1 MVFYLRSAAR
11 ASREGAT
18 VSAASPQPGGARRRT
33 GFDRPR
39 FLWVLYAADLPVP
52 VRADPGRDHLLVQLD
67 ASRCRSSAA
76 LSIRWY
82 RAFWNDPDIKNSLV
96 ASFEVA
102 AVTMVVAT
110 VLGTLL
116 AFGLVRARGRIGGS
130 ANILML
136 LPLITPEIVTAVGL
150 LLLFGR
156 VGMTLSLKTIIL
168 GHITFSISYV
178 TVIVRAR
185 LSLLNREVEEAAMD
199 LGATELGALRLV
211 TLPALYPAIA
221 ASALLVFVLSFDDF
235 VTSVF
240 TSGAGTSP
248 LPVRIYSL
256 LRVGVSPEINAVG
269 TTMIGITLL
278 LALALLPLLA
288 VAPPHRAA
296 ACQSRHRNER
306 RRPHDRPARAW
317 SSASATSTPSRAST
331 STSRRARSSR
341 SSGPSGCGKTTTLRM
356 IAGFEQPDE
365 GHILLEGQ
373 PRRGRAALPPQRQHG
388 VPELRALRA
397 PLAVREHRLR
407 PAPQEGRE
415 ARDHAPRGGDARAR
429 APLRSRQGQA
439 APALGRPAPARRARP
454 RARQPA
460 PRCCC
465 STSRSA
471 RSTCSC
477 ARRCSSS

>member
-1 MVFYLRSAAR
+1 VSSAVAEQLRK
-11 ASREGAT
+11 
-18 VSAASPQPGGARRRT
+18 RRT

-39 FLWVLYAADLPVP
+39 FLWILYTAICLYLFVP
-52 VRADPGRDHLLVQLD
+52 ILVVIIYSFNS
-67 ASRCRSSAA
+67 ARSLQVFGG
-76 LSIRWY
+76 LSFRWY
-82 RAFWNDPDIKNSLV
+82 RAFWNDPQIKDSLV

-110 VLGTLL
+110 ILGTLL

-156 VGMTLSLKTIIL
+156 VGTPLSIKTIIL

-211 TLPALYPAIA
+211 TLPALYPAIL

-248 LPVRIYSL
+248 LPVRIYSF

-278 LALALLPLLA
+278 LALALLPLTLW
-288 VAPPHRAA
+288 
-296 ACQSRHRNER
+296 R
-306 RRPHDRPARAW
+306 RRTEPPAV
-317 SSASATSTPSRAST
+317 
-331 STSRRARSSR
+331 
-341 SSGPSGCGKTTTLRM
+341 TLG
-356 IAGFEQPDE
+356 AEE
-365 GHILLEGQ
+365 
-373 PRRGRAALPPQRQHG
+373 
-388 VPELRALRA
+388 
-397 PLAVREHRLR
+397 
-407 PAPQEGRE
+407 
-415 ARDHAPRGGDARAR
+415 
-429 APLRSRQGQA
+429 
-439 APALGRPAPARRARP
+439 
-454 RARQPA
+454 
-460 PRCCC
+460 
-465 STSRSA
+465 
-471 RSTCSC
+471 
-477 ARRCSSS
+477 

>member
-1 MVFYLRSAAR
+1 
-11 ASREGAT
+11 
-18 VSAASPQPGGARRRT
+18 VSVVAERGGRKRRV

-39 FLWVLYAADLPVP
+39 FLWALYGAMCLYLFVP
-52 VRADPGRDHLLVQLD
+52 ILIVIVY
-67 ASRCRSSAA
+67 SFNSANSLQGFES
-76 LSIRWY
+76 LSFRWY
-82 RAFWNDPDIKNSLV
+82 RAFWNDPEIKNSLV
-96 ASFEVA
+96 ASFEIA

-110 VLGTLL
+110 ILGTLL

-150 LLLFGR
+150 LLFFSHFQ
-156 VGMTLSLKTIIL
+156 MELSNTTVIL

-278 LALALLPLLA
+278 LALALLPLTLWRRRTEPPA
-288 VAPPHRAA
+288 APPA
-296 ACQSRHRNER
+296 E
-306 RRPHDRPARAW
+306 
-317 SSASATSTPSRAST
+317 
-331 STSRRARSSR
+331 
-341 SSGPSGCGKTTTLRM
+341 
-356 IAGFEQPDE
+356 
-365 GHILLEGQ
+365 
-373 PRRGRAALPPQRQHG
+373 
-388 VPELRALRA
+388 
-397 PLAVREHRLR
+397 
-407 PAPQEGRE
+407 
-415 ARDHAPRGGDARAR
+415 
-429 APLRSRQGQA
+429 
-439 APALGRPAPARRARP
+439 
-454 RARQPA
+454 
-460 PRCCC
+460 
-465 STSRSA
+465 
-471 RSTCSC
+471 
-477 ARRCSSS
+477 

>member
-1 MVFYLRSAAR
+1 
-11 ASREGAT
+11 
-18 VSAASPQPGGARRRT
+18 VSAAADAPARRRRT

-39 FLWVLYAADLPVP
+39 FLWGLYVAMCLYLFVP
-52 VRADPGRDHLLVQLD
+52 ILVVIIY
-67 ASRCRSSAA
+67 SFNSANSLQVFGG
-76 LSIRWY
+76 LSFRWY
-82 RAFWNDPDIKNSLV
+82 RVFWHDPEIKNSLV
-96 ASFEVA
+96 ASFEIA

-150 LLLFGR
+150 LLFFGR
-156 VGMTLSLKTIIL
+156 YQMELSITTVIL

-211 TLPALYPAIA
+211 TLPALYPAIF

-269 TTMIGITLL
+269 TMMIGITLA
-278 LALALLPLLA
+278 LALALLPLTLW
-288 VAPPHRAA
+288 
-296 ACQSRHRNER
+296 R
-306 RRPHDRPARAW
+306 RR
-317 SSASATSTPSRAST
+317 T
-331 STSRRARSSR
+331 
-341 SSGPSGCGKTTTLRM
+341 
-356 IAGFEQPDE
+356 E
-365 GHILLEGQ
+365 
-373 PRRGRAALPPQRQHG
+373 PPPT
-388 VPELRALRA
+388 V
-397 PLAVREHRLR
+397 
-407 PAPQEGRE
+407 
-415 ARDHAPRGGDARAR
+415 
-429 APLRSRQGQA
+429 A
-439 APALGRPAPARRARP
+439 APE
-454 RARQPA
+454 
-460 PRCCC
+460 
-465 STSRSA
+465 
-471 RSTCSC
+471 
-477 ARRCSSS
+477 

>member
-1 MVFYLRSAAR
+1 MSAVA
-11 ASREGAT
+11 
-18 VSAASPQPGGARRRT
+18 GGRLRRRR

-39 FLWVLYAADLPVP
+39 FLWVLYAAMCLYLFVP
-52 VRADPGRDHLLVQLD
+52 IVIVIVY
-67 ASRCRSSAA
+67 SFNSSNSLQVFGG
-76 LSIRWY
+76 LSTRWY
-82 RAFWNDPDIKNSLV
+82 RAFWNDPQIKDSLV

-110 VLGTLL
+110 ILGTLL

-156 VGMTLSLKTIIL
+156 AGTTLSLKTIIL

-240 TSGAGTSP
+240 VSGAGTSP

-269 TTMIGITLL
+269 TTMIAITLFI
-278 LALALLPLLA
+278 ALATLPLL
-288 VAPPHRAA
+288 VW
-296 ACQSRHRNER
+296 R
-306 RRPHDRPARAW
+306 RRTEPPAA
-317 SSASATSTPSRAST
+317 
-331 STSRRARSSR
+331 
-341 SSGPSGCGKTTTLRM
+341 
-356 IAGFEQPDE
+356 
-365 GHILLEGQ
+365 
-373 PRRGRAALPPQRQHG
+373 
-388 VPELRALRA
+388 
-397 PLAVREHRLR
+397 
-407 PAPQEGRE
+407 
-415 ARDHAPRGGDARAR
+415 
-429 APLRSRQGQA
+429 A
-439 APALGRPAPARRARP
+439 APAAE
-454 RARQPA
+454 
-460 PRCCC
+460 
-465 STSRSA
+465 
-471 RSTCSC
+471 
-477 ARRCSSS
+477 

>member
-1 MVFYLRSAAR
+1 
-11 ASREGAT
+11 
-18 VSAASPQPGGARRRT
+18 VSAAGDAAPRRRRH

-39 FLWVLYAADLPVP
+39 FLWGLYVAMCLYLFVP
-52 VRADPGRDHLLVQLD
+52 ILIVIIY
-67 ASRCRSSAA
+67 SFNSANSLQVFKG
-76 LSIRWY
+76 LSFRWY
-82 RAFWNDPDIKNSLV
+82 QAFWNDPEIKNSLV
-96 ASFEVA
+96 ASFEIA

-150 LLLFGR
+150 LLFFSR
-156 VGMTLSLKTIIL
+156 FQMELSNTTVIL

-240 TSGAGTSP
+240 ISGAGTSP

-269 TTMIGITLL
+269 TTMIAITLL
-278 LALALLPLLA
+278 IALGTLPLLLWRRRSE
-288 VAPPHRAA
+288 PTAA
-296 ACQSRHRNER
+296 A
-306 RRPHDRPARAW
+306 
-317 SSASATSTPSRAST
+317 
-331 STSRRARSSR
+331 
-341 SSGPSGCGKTTTLRM
+341 
-356 IAGFEQPDE
+356 
-365 GHILLEGQ
+365 
-373 PRRGRAALPPQRQHG
+373 AA
-388 VPELRALRA
+388 E
-397 PLAVREHRLR
+397 
-407 PAPQEGRE
+407 
-415 ARDHAPRGGDARAR
+415 
-429 APLRSRQGQA
+429 
-439 APALGRPAPARRARP
+439 
-454 RARQPA
+454 
-460 PRCCC
+460 
-465 STSRSA
+465 
-471 RSTCSC
+471 
-477 ARRCSSS
+477 

>member
-1 MVFYLRSAAR
+1 
-11 ASREGAT
+11 
-18 VSAASPQPGGARRRT
+18 VSALAEGRARRRRK

-39 FLWVLYAADLPVP
+39 FLWVLYVAMCLYLFVP
-52 VRADPGRDHLLVQLD
+52 ILVVIIYSFNSTNSLQVFGG
-67 ASRCRSSAA
+67 
-76 LSIRWY
+76 LSTRWY
-82 RAFWNDPDIKNSLV
+82 RAFWNDPQIKDSLV

-156 VGMTLSLKTIIL
+156 VGTTLSLKTIIL

-240 TSGAGTSP
+240 VSGAGTSP

-269 TTMIGITLL
+269 TTMIAITLFI
-278 LALALLPLLA
+278 ALATLPLLLW
-288 VAPPHRAA
+288 
-296 ACQSRHRNER
+296 R
-306 RRPHDRPARAW
+306 RRTEPA
-317 SSASATSTPSRAST
+317 
-331 STSRRARSSR
+331 
-341 SSGPSGCGKTTTLRM
+341 
-356 IAGFEQPDE
+356 
-365 GHILLEGQ
+365 
-373 PRRGRAALPPQRQHG
+373 
-388 VPELRALRA
+388 
-397 PLAVREHRLR
+397 
-407 PAPQEGRE
+407 
-415 ARDHAPRGGDARAR
+415 
-429 APLRSRQGQA
+429 A
-439 APALGRPAPARRARP
+439 APAAE
-454 RARQPA
+454 
-460 PRCCC
+460 
-465 STSRSA
+465 
-471 RSTCSC
+471 
-477 ARRCSSS
+477 

>member
-1 MVFYLRSAAR
+1 VSSVAAGEQR
-11 ASREGAT
+11 T
-18 VSAASPQPGGARRRT
+18 RRT
-33 GFDRPR
+33 GFARPR
-39 FLWVLYAADLPVP
+39 FLWVLYAAICLYLFVP
-52 VRADPGRDHLLVQLD
+52 ILVVIVYSFNS
-67 ASRCRSSAA
+67 SRSLQVFSGV
-76 LSIRWY
+76 SFRWY
-82 RAFWNDPDIKNSLV
+82 RTFWNDPDIKNSLV

-116 AFGLVRARGRIGGS
+116 AFGLARARGRIGGS

-156 VGMTLSLKTIIL
+156 AGMTLSLKTIIL

-269 TTMIGITLL
+269 TTMIAITLVIG
-278 LALALLPLLA
+278 LALLPLSLW
-288 VAPPHRAA
+288 
-296 ACQSRHRNER
+296 R
-306 RRPHDRPARAW
+306 RR
-317 SSASATSTPSRAST
+317 T
-331 STSRRARSSR
+331 
-341 SSGPSGCGKTTTLRM
+341 
-356 IAGFEQPDE
+356 E
-365 GHILLEGQ
+365 
-373 PRRGRAALPPQRQHG
+373 PPT
-388 VPELRALRA
+388 V
-397 PLAVREHRLR
+397 
-407 PAPQEGRE
+407 PAPE
-415 ARDHAPRGGDARAR
+415 
-429 APLRSRQGQA
+429 
-439 APALGRPAPARRARP
+439 
-454 RARQPA
+454 
-460 PRCCC
+460 
-465 STSRSA
+465 
-471 RSTCSC
+471 
-477 ARRCSSS
+477 

>member
-1 MVFYLRSAAR
+1 MSAA
-11 ASREGAT
+11 ASE
-18 VSAASPQPGGARRRT
+18 PQRKRRT

-39 FLWVLYAADLPVP
+39 FLWVLYAAICLYLFVP
-52 VRADPGRDHLLVQLD
+52 ILVVVIY
-67 ASRCRSSAA
+67 SFNSSKSLQVFGG
-76 LSIRWY
+76 LSFRWY
-82 RAFWNDPDIKNSLV
+82 RAFWDDPDIKNSLV

-102 AVTMVVAT
+102 AITMVVAT
-110 VLGTLL
+110 ILGTLL
-116 AFGLVRARGRIGGS
+116 AFGLVRARGRLGGS

-156 VGMTLSLKTIIL
+156 AGMALSLQTIIL

-278 LALALLPLLA
+278 LALALLPLTLWRRA
-288 VAPPHRAA
+288 PAPP
-296 ACQSRHRNER
+296 
-306 RRPHDRPARAW
+306 
-317 SSASATSTPSRAST
+317 T
-331 STSRRARSSR
+331 
-341 SSGPSGCGKTTTLRM
+341 
-356 IAGFEQPDE
+356 
-365 GHILLEGQ
+365 
-373 PRRGRAALPPQRQHG
+373 
-388 VPELRALRA
+388 V
-397 PLAVREHRLR
+397 
-407 PAPQEGRE
+407 PAPE
-415 ARDHAPRGGDARAR
+415 
-429 APLRSRQGQA
+429 
-439 APALGRPAPARRARP
+439 
-454 RARQPA
+454 
-460 PRCCC
+460 
-465 STSRSA
+465 
-471 RSTCSC
+471 
-477 ARRCSSS
+477 

>member
-1 MVFYLRSAAR
+1 MSAVTAER
-11 ASREGAT
+11 K
-18 VSAASPQPGGARRRT
+18 RRT

-39 FLWVLYAADLPVP
+39 FLWALYTAMCLYLFVP
-52 VRADPGRDHLLVQLD
+52 ILVVVIY
-67 ASRCRSSAA
+67 SFNSSKSLQVFSG
-76 LSIRWY
+76 LSFRWY
-82 RAFWNDPDIKNSLV
+82 RTFWNDPDIKNSLV

-110 VLGTLL
+110 ILGTLL
-116 AFGLVRARGRIGGS
+116 AFGLVRARGRLGGS

-150 LLLFGR
+150 LLLFGL
-156 VGMTLSLKTIIL
+156 VGTPLSLKTIML

-269 TTMIGITLL
+269 TTMIAIT
-278 LALALLPLLA
+278 LALALGLLPLTLW
-288 VAPPHRAA
+288 R
-296 ACQSRHRNER
+296 RNTE
-306 RRPHDRPARAW
+306 P
-317 SSASATSTPSRAST
+317 
-331 STSRRARSSR
+331 
-341 SSGPSGCGKTTTLRM
+341 
-356 IAGFEQPDE
+356 
-365 GHILLEGQ
+365 
-373 PRRGRAALPPQRQHG
+373 
-388 VPELRALRA
+388 
-397 PLAVREHRLR
+397 
-407 PAPQEGRE
+407 PAPTV
-415 ARDHAPRGGDARAR
+415 
-429 APLRSRQGQA
+429 
-439 APALGRPAPARRARP
+439 PAPE
-454 RARQPA
+454 
-460 PRCCC
+460 
-465 STSRSA
+465 
-471 RSTCSC
+471 
-477 ARRCSSS
+477 

>member
-1 MVFYLRSAAR
+1 
-11 ASREGAT
+11 
-18 VSAASPQPGGARRRT
+18 VSAAAEERPARRRR

-39 FLWVLYAADLPVP
+39 FLWVLYVAMCLYLFVP
-52 VRADPGRDHLLVQLD
+52 ILVVIVY
-67 ASRCRSSAA
+67 SFNSANSLQVFEG
-76 LSIRWY
+76 LSFHWY
-82 RAFWNDPDIKNSLV
+82 REFWNDPEIKNSLIV
-96 ASFEVA
+96 SFKIA

-110 VLGTLL
+110 ILGTLL

-150 LLLFGR
+150 LLFFGR
-156 VGMTLSLKTIIL
+156 VNMELSTKTIIL

-269 TTMIGITLL
+269 TTMIAITLL
-278 LALALLPLLA
+278 IALALLPL
-288 VAPPHRAA
+288 
-296 ACQSRHRNER
+296 
-306 RRPHDRPARAW
+306 
-317 SSASATSTPSRAST
+317 
-331 STSRRARSSR
+331 
-341 SSGPSGCGKTTTLRM
+341 TLW
-356 IAGFEQPDE
+356 
-365 GHILLEGQ
+365 
-373 PRRGRAALPPQRQHG
+373 RGRTEPPAAK
-388 VPELRALRA
+388 
-397 PLAVREHRLR
+397 
-407 PAPQEGRE
+407 
-415 ARDHAPRGGDARAR
+415 
-429 APLRSRQGQA
+429 A
-439 APALGRPAPARRARP
+439 AE
-454 RARQPA
+454 
-460 PRCCC
+460 
-465 STSRSA
+465 
-471 RSTCSC
+471 
-477 ARRCSSS
+477 

>member
-1 MVFYLRSAAR
+1 VSSAAAEPLR
-11 ASREGAT
+11 K
-18 VSAASPQPGGARRRT
+18 RRT

-39 FLWVLYAADLPVP
+39 FLWVLYTAICLYLFVP
-52 VRADPGRDHLLVQLD
+52 ILVVIVY
-67 ASRCRSSAA
+67 SFNSSKSLQVFGG
-76 LSIRWY
+76 LSFRWY

-110 VLGTLL
+110 LLGTLL

-156 VGMTLSLKTIIL
+156 MGMSLSLKTIIL

-211 TLPALYPAIA
+211 TLPALFPAIA

-278 LALALLPLLA
+278 IGLALLPLTLW
-288 VAPPHRAA
+288 
-296 ACQSRHRNER
+296 R
-306 RRPHDRPARAW
+306 RR
-317 SSASATSTPSRAST
+317 T
-331 STSRRARSSR
+331 
-341 SSGPSGCGKTTTLRM
+341 
-356 IAGFEQPDE
+356 E
-365 GHILLEGQ
+365 
-373 PRRGRAALPPQRQHG
+373 PPT
-388 VPELRALRA
+388 V
-397 PLAVREHRLR
+397 
-407 PAPQEGRE
+407 PAPE
-415 ARDHAPRGGDARAR
+415 
-429 APLRSRQGQA
+429 
-439 APALGRPAPARRARP
+439 
-454 RARQPA
+454 
-460 PRCCC
+460 
-465 STSRSA
+465 
-471 RSTCSC
+471 
-477 ARRCSSS
+477 

>member
-1 MVFYLRSAAR
+1 VSSVAAGER
-11 ASREGAT
+11 RK
-18 VSAASPQPGGARRRT
+18 RRT

-39 FLWVLYAADLPVP
+39 FLWVLYAAICLYLFVP
-52 VRADPGRDHLLVQLD
+52 ILVVIVYSFNS
-67 ASRCRSSAA
+67 SRSLQVFSGV
-76 LSIRWY
+76 SFRWY
-82 RAFWNDPDIKNSLV
+82 RTFWNDPDIKNSLV

-110 VLGTLL
+110 ILGTLL
-116 AFGLVRARGRIGGS
+116 AFGLARARGRIGGS

-156 VGMTLSLKTIIL
+156 AGMTLSLKTIIL

-199 LGATELGALRLV
+199 LGATELAALRLV

-269 TTMIGITLL
+269 TTMIAITLVIG
-278 LALALLPLLA
+278 LALLPLSLW
-288 VAPPHRAA
+288 
-296 ACQSRHRNER
+296 R
-306 RRPHDRPARAW
+306 RR
-317 SSASATSTPSRAST
+317 T
-331 STSRRARSSR
+331 
-341 SSGPSGCGKTTTLRM
+341 
-356 IAGFEQPDE
+356 E
-365 GHILLEGQ
+365 
-373 PRRGRAALPPQRQHG
+373 PPT
-388 VPELRALRA
+388 V
-397 PLAVREHRLR
+397 
-407 PAPQEGRE
+407 PAPE
-415 ARDHAPRGGDARAR
+415 
-429 APLRSRQGQA
+429 
-439 APALGRPAPARRARP
+439 
-454 RARQPA
+454 
-460 PRCCC
+460 
-465 STSRSA
+465 
-471 RSTCSC
+471 
-477 ARRCSSS
+477 

>member
-1 MVFYLRSAAR
+1 MSAVTR
-11 ASREGAT
+11 
-18 VSAASPQPGGARRRT
+18 QGARRRRK

-39 FLWVLYAADLPVP
+39 FLWALYVAICLYLFVP
-52 VRADPGRDHLLVQLD
+52 IVVVIIY
-67 ASRCRSSAA
+67 SFNSSKSLQVFGG
-76 LSIRWY
+76 LSTRWY
-82 RAFWNDPDIKNSLV
+82 RAFWNDPDIKDSLV

-110 VLGTLL
+110 ILGTLL

-156 VGMTLSLKTIIL
+156 VNTTLSLKTIIL

-240 TSGAGTSP
+240 VSGAGTSP

-269 TTMIGITLL
+269 TTMIGITLF
-278 LALALLPLLA
+278 LALATLPLLLWRRRTE
-288 VAPPHRAA
+288 PPAA
-296 ACQSRHRNER
+296 A
-306 RRPHDRPARAW
+306 
-317 SSASATSTPSRAST
+317 
-331 STSRRARSSR
+331 
-341 SSGPSGCGKTTTLRM
+341 
-356 IAGFEQPDE
+356 
-365 GHILLEGQ
+365 
-373 PRRGRAALPPQRQHG
+373 
-388 VPELRALRA
+388 
-397 PLAVREHRLR
+397 
-407 PAPQEGRE
+407 
-415 ARDHAPRGGDARAR
+415 
-429 APLRSRQGQA
+429 A
-439 APALGRPAPARRARP
+439 APAAE
-454 RARQPA
+454 
-460 PRCCC
+460 
-465 STSRSA
+465 
-471 RSTCSC
+471 
-477 ARRCSSS
+477 

>member
-1 MVFYLRSAAR
+1 VSSAAADPLR
-11 ASREGAT
+11 K
-18 VSAASPQPGGARRRT
+18 RRT

-39 FLWVLYAADLPVP
+39 FLWVLYTAICLYLFVP
-52 VRADPGRDHLLVQLD
+52 ILVVIVY
-67 ASRCRSSAA
+67 SFNSSKSLQVFGG
-76 LSIRWY
+76 LSFRWY

-110 VLGTLL
+110 LLGTLL

-156 VGMTLSLKTIIL
+156 MGMSLSLKTIIL

-211 TLPALYPAIA
+211 TLPALFPAIA

-278 LALALLPLLA
+278 IGLALLPLTLW
-288 VAPPHRAA
+288 
-296 ACQSRHRNER
+296 R
-306 RRPHDRPARAW
+306 RR
-317 SSASATSTPSRAST
+317 T
-331 STSRRARSSR
+331 
-341 SSGPSGCGKTTTLRM
+341 
-356 IAGFEQPDE
+356 E
-365 GHILLEGQ
+365 
-373 PRRGRAALPPQRQHG
+373 PPT
-388 VPELRALRA
+388 V
-397 PLAVREHRLR
+397 
-407 PAPQEGRE
+407 PAPE
-415 ARDHAPRGGDARAR
+415 
-429 APLRSRQGQA
+429 
-439 APALGRPAPARRARP
+439 
-454 RARQPA
+454 
-460 PRCCC
+460 
-465 STSRSA
+465 
-471 RSTCSC
+471 
-477 ARRCSSS
+477 